1 MSFGYLSD
9 SISSFGYLSDST
21 SSFGFLS
28 DSNFSSTVSL
38 MVLFLFQVCFFA
50 AAGCFDPA
58 ERSEADQPR
67 PISRSVVI
75 GLHELQAEQVAVPA
89 IYLL

>member
-1 MSFGYLSD
+1 MAACPTHLSGLGLQ
-9 SISSFGYLSDST
+9 SRHSGALV
-21 SSFGFLS
+21 
-28 DSNFSSTVSL
+28 FSQQQG
-38 MVLFLFQVCFFA
+38 VLY
-50 AAGCFDPA
+50 PA

>member
-1 MSFGYLSD
+1 
-9 SISSFGYLSDST
+9 
-21 SSFGFLS
+21 
-28 DSNFSSTVSL
+28 

-50 AAGCFDPA
+50 AAGCFYPA